1 MNERLNLV
9 LDQPHVKS
17 GEAPWWIIFLPISF
31 LAHIAEEWWGGPG
44 FPAWTQNT
52 LGVAVSP
59 TRFVLMSGSGLL
71 LMTLSVI
78 AALRDRRAAWLAA
91 TFAAMITVNGLL
103 HAIATGAYSVYSP
116 GTITGLLAFVPVGSL
131 TLWSMSRCLPRY
143 QFVLAT
149 LAGVAFHA
157 IVLWITFGFP

>member
-1 MNERLNLV
+1 MSDE
-9 LDQPHVKS
+9 PHVRS

-59 TRFVLMSGSGLL
+59 TRLILMNGSGLL

-78 AALRDRRAAWLAA
+78 AALREPRTAWLAA
-91 TFAAMITVNGLL
+91 AFAAMITVNGLL

-116 GTITGLLAFVPVGSL
+116 GTITGLLVFVPVGSL

-143 QFVLAT
+143 QFVLAA
-149 LAGVAFHA
+149 LGGVAFHA
-157 IVLWITFGFP
+157 LVLLITFGFP